1 MVVDGAI
8 SMKNVK
14 AVEDEG
20 NADLYCFI
28 IRDKE
33 EDDWQLC
40 AENAEDLLKWICAV
54 KKAAFGFICPEGN
67 AVMPKY
73 DQPEQKEVT
82 RQPIYLVATPSP
94 YCNDNKNFDR
104 NGMDWECLC
113 KEGK

>member
-33 EDDWQLC
+33 EDDW
-40 AENAEDLLKWICAV
+40 
-54 KKAAFGFICPEGN
+54 
-67 AVMPKY
+67 
-73 DQPEQKEVT
+73 
-82 RQPIYLVATPSP
+82 
-94 YCNDNKNFDR
+94 
-104 NGMDWECLC
+104 
-113 KEGK
+113 